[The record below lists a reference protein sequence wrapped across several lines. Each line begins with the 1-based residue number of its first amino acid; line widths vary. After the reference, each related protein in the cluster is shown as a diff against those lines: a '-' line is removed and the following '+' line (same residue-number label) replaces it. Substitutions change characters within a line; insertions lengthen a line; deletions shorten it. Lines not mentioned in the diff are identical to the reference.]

1 MVHRHCFDAFDRT
14 LRDIATG
21 THNNSTDKVFGGK
34 VIVFGG
40 DFRQILPV
48 IPNNTR
54 QDVIHASLNKSYLWD
69 HCTVLKLTENM
80 CLRVGCNPGDADSI
94 KEFVEWIMSIGDGKI
109 GGKNDG
115 YAEVKFP
122 QDMLIPDSDD
132 HLSIQPKTVGRER
145 PKEDFLHH
153 GAGNLLCK
161 GHAIWLG
168 LKNAGAT
175 YQRAMTAIFHD
186 MIHVGLDL
194 VETRKPAETVDSEKK
209 EAGASKLEKG
219 LSQTPSSNKKDM
231 GYGSL
236 LSFQAKITSSYC
248 SRIVAVS
255 FNAGTFIGAVGK
267 NTGLFLFSIVRKRS
281 LVSHVPYVPSRYSH
295 DSPLHLF
302 SATVGSDLS
311 RVRSLHSTRSL
322 SFKGIPFL
330 AMKSIC
336 ASAVLTYEQAV
347 QGLTWRTAFLTE
359 E

>member
-1 MVHRHCFDAFDRT
+1 MDIIAGRLSTIQTEIRRVEQRKLQCEQMIGLFWEHLPALDPEDVGRRMQFLRERIRSLENQKRALLEDEKDLIVRATT
-14 LRDIATG
+14 LGAG
-21 THNNSTDKVFGGK
+21 E
-34 VIVFGG
+34 
-40 DFRQILPV
+40 
-48 IPNNTR
+48 TR
-54 QDVIHASLNKSYLWD
+54 I
-69 HCTVLKLTENM
+69 E
-80 CLRVGCNPGDADSI
+80 
-94 KEFVEWIMSIGDGKI
+94 E
-109 GGKNDG
+109 
-115 YAEVKFP
+115 
-122 QDMLIPDSDD
+122 
-132 HLSIQPKTVGRER
+132 IQPKTVGRER

-175 YQRAMTAIFHD
+175 YQRAMTAIFHE

-194 VETRKPAETVDSEKK
+194 VETGEPAETVVRLPEVVEQKIP
-209 EAGASKLEKG
+209 AYLELIG
-219 LSQTPSSNKKDM
+219 EELV
-231 GYGSL
+231 
-236 LSFQAKITSSYC
+236 
-248 SRIVAVS
+248 VATLTGWGV
-255 FNAGTFIGAVGK
+255 GTFIGAVGK